1 MEKQQELERQLQIL
15 LHRNMELE
23 AQCEHLQSE
32 KVQLESEASRLQSET
47 VQLESETIRLE
58 TEKNKLESEAMRLE
72 GEKVQLESEAA
83 ILQTEKEK
91 LESAMLLMRDELMRL
106 RRTIFGRS
114 SERFIKSDPNQ
125 LILDFGG
132 EAELQQEIECL
143 KTQAA
148 SKIFVHAPSKK
159 ESQHPVRKALPEHI
173 ERREEIIEPS
183 PMPQGGKY
191 IGDEV
196 TEVLEYIPGELYVR
210 RIVRRK
216 YALAGGEGV
225 VIGELPSLPLPKS
238 NAGASLLSHLLVSK
252 YQDHLPL
259 HRQIDIMRREG
270 VSLSASTV
278 NNWVAGAADLLE
290 PLSDA
295 LRSRVLGSDYIQVD
309 ESIIPVMDKD
319 KPGATRKG
327 YHWVVRSPEE
337 KSLFFHYDR
346 GSRAQRVIVE
356 LLKDYRGAV
365 QSDGYGAYDIYENK
379 EGVLLLGCW
388 AHARRKFDQALGND
402 PPRAQFAMEQI
413 QSLYA
418 IERRITDE
426 NLPCK
431 QAEELRKNE
440 AYPILRAFEVW
451 LEQNHASVLPSSP
464 IGKAIRYTYGIYPRL
479 ARYVVDGR
487 YRIDNNL
494 AENAVR
500 PLALGRK
507 NYMFCQNHES
517 AARTAI
523 IYSLLGTC
531 RACGV
536 NPTAWLTDVLDRIQD
551 HSVLRLNELLPDR
564 WAETQVNPAR

>member
-1 MEKQQELERQLQIL
+1 MLRITTDKLGGYSDFSYLYSMEKQQELERQLQIL

-23 AQCEHLQSE
+23 VERERLQSRE
-32 KVQLESEASRLQSET
+32 SQLESDKA
-47 VQLESETIRLE
+47 
-58 TEKNKLESEAMRLE
+58 KLEST
-72 GEKVQLESEAA
+72 
-83 ILQTEKEK
+83 I
-91 LESAMLLMRDELMRL
+91 LLMRDELMRL

-132 EAELQQEIECL
+132 EAQLQQELEYL
-143 KTQAA
+143 QTQAA
-148 SKIFVHAPSKK
+148 SKIFIHAPSKK
-159 ESQHPVRKALPEHI
+159 ESQHPVRKALPEHL

-183 PMPQGGKY
+183 PIPQGGKH

-238 NAGASLLSHLLVSK
+238 NAGASILSHLLVSK

-259 HRQIDIMRREG
+259 HRQLDILRREG
-270 VSLSASTV
+270 VSLPASTV

-290 PLSDA
+290 PLYDA
-295 LRSRVLGSDYIQVD
+295 LRRRVLGSDYIQVD

-413 QSLYA
+413 QILYT
-418 IERRITDE
+418 IERRISDE
-426 NLPCK
+426 NLTNK

-451 LEQNHASVLPSSP
+451 LEQNHANVLPSSP

-479 ARYVVDGR
+479 ARYVMDGR

-536 NPTAWLTDVLDRIQD
+536 NPMLWLTDVLDRIQD
-551 HSVLRLNELLPDR
+551 HSVLRLDELLPDR
-564 WAETQVNPAR
+564 WAAAQISTSL